1 MASSFNDNRHWPS
14 MFRSKHAAEPWQAQ
28 PDISGS
34 PPPFLSGGGNATS
47 AAASGLKHPSSG
59 FAGTLPPCR
68 SSELC
73 CACMILLQPYLRA
86 GSSK

>member
-14 MFRSKHAAEPWQAQ
+14 MFRSNKHAAEP
-28 PDISGS
+28 S
-34 PPPFLSGGGNATS
+34 PFLSGGGGGNATS